1 MDYDPTLQA
10 QAKRE
15 HWEEAAQTAAGREDM
30 KKNVRLEG
38 QRGGRKPLVQSEP
51 LLALAVEDCVLF

>member
-15 HWEEAAQTAAGREDM
+15 HWAETAQTAAARAQMQEI
-30 KKNVRLEG
+30 RLEG
-38 QRGGRKPLVQSEP
+38 KRGGRKPLVQSEP

>member
-1 MDYDPTLQA
+1 MPQA

-15 HWEEAAQTAAGREDM
+15 HWEEAAQTAAGRAQMQEI
-30 KKNVRLEG
+30 RLEG
-38 QRGGRKPLVQSEP
+38 KRGGRKPLVQSEP

>member
-1 MDYDPTLQA
+1 MDYDPMPQA

-38 QRGGRKPLVQSEP
+38 QRGGRKPLMQSEP
-51 LLALAVEDCVLF
+51 LLPLALEDCGLF